1 MKEAFSTLSAL
12 VETVLPSDDG
22 PGAAETDAAR
32 FVARTLERPEWA
44 AYDSA
49 TRSLLGA
56 LDAEARLAAGAPFA
70 ALSPSQRNAILKRLL
85 AAEAATHER
94 AMRLL
99 IDLSVQGFLCHPRH
113 GGNRDRAGW
122 DYLGFR
128 PRF

>member
-1 MKEAFSTLSAL
+1 MKEAFATLSAL
-12 VETVLPSDDG
+12 VETILPSDDG
-22 PGAAETDAAR
+22 PGAAETAAAR
-32 FVARTLERPEWA
+32 FVARALERPEWA
-44 AYDSA
+44 ASGA
-49 TRSLLGA
+49 AARAFLAA
-56 LDAEARLAAGAPFA
+56 LDAEARRAAGAPFD

-85 AAEAATHER
+85 AAEAATHEH